1 MSHMIKRSRVRDL
14 PPNQSRRLKPA
25 ALWSIRSVRRFLL
38 LLFAAAVPLAV
49 VATEFQPMAGLRG
62 SKHDFS
68 SEEWTGGDSCI
79 ACHAEKR
86 EDFPAEAPL
95 WNPSADFNRAFGDAV
110 QDRDDRGALP
120 GNGTMICMRCHDG
133 TMAKD
138 MFGGLAPPSAA
149 NKRHPTIL
157 TTGHGRTNHPVGVA
171 YPSFDKDF
179 RPISAIL
186 SEGKVLLPD
195 GKIECTSCHDP
206 HNQSGQR
213 YMLVK
218 SNRRSALCL
227 TCHKK

>member
-1 MSHMIKRSRVRDL
+1 MIRQWRVRDL
-14 PPNQSRRLKPA
+14 RLQQSRRLKPA
-25 ALWSIRSVRRFLL
+25 APWSIGSGRRILL
-38 LLFAAAVPLAV
+38 LLLGAAVPLAV
-49 VATEFQPMAGLRG
+49 VATESQPMAGLKG

-86 EDFPAEAPL
+86 EDFPADAPL
-95 WNPSADFNRAFGDAV
+95 WNPSADFNRRFGDAV
-110 QDRDDRGALP
+110 RDRDDRRALP

-133 TMAKD
+133 TVAKD

-157 TTGHGRTNHPVGVA
+157 TTGHGSTNHPVGVA
-171 YPSFDKDF
+171 YPAFDKDY

-206 HNQSGQR
+206 HNQWGQP